1 MQSLTRSVHS
11 PFHDRGW
18 EALLARAVRHCTCL
32 AMAELPAIR
41 WAEMK
46 PVDFERED
54 TTLTQEQLE
63 RIR

>member
-11 PFHDRGW
+11 PFQDRGW
-18 EALLARAVRHCTCL
+18 EELLARAVRHCTCL

-63 RIR
+63 RMR